1 MTEPTNSKQFGP
13 LISNKI
19 LVVPVAYNEKYK
31 LGNVIDRVLKSGM
44 SAQADYM
51 IVDDGSDDG
60 TTEMIASYS
69 RQGVRTVKHPQ
80 RFGVG
85 AAIRTAIKY
94 ARMNGYEIIV
104 IMAGNDKDDPQQIP
118 QLLEPILN
126 WEYDL
131 VQGSRYLGKVGSGGQ
146 MPFYRKLATRLHPF
160 VFSLFTGRRLTDTTN
175 GFRAIR
181 LSIFDN
187 EQIDLDQGWLD
198 TYELEPYILWK
209 VITLGY
215 KYTEVFVTKI
225 YPPKKLGGYT
235 KMIPIL
241 SWWSILKPLFYL
253 RLGIK
258 K

>member
-1 MTEPTNSKQFGP
+1 MTS
-13 LISNKI
+13 KI
-19 LVVPVAYNEKYK
+19 LVVPVAYNEKVK
-31 LGNVIDRVLKSGM
+31 LGNVIERFLKSPM
-44 SAQADYM
+44 PAQADYL

-60 TTEMIASYS
+60 TTEMIASYKD
-69 RQGVRTVKHPQ
+69 RGVMSVKHSQ
-80 RFGVG
+80 RRGVG
-85 AAIRTAIKY
+85 AAIRTGIEY
-94 ARMNGYEIIV
+94 ARTQGYEIIV
-104 IMAGNDKDDPQQIP
+104 IMAGNDKDNPEEIP
-118 QLLEPILN
+118 HLLEPILKEN
-126 WEYDL
+126 YDL

-160 VFSLFTGRRLTDTTN
+160 VFSVFTGRHVTDTTN

-181 LSIFDN
+181 LSIFNDGRIN
-187 EQIDLDQGWLD
+187 LKQAWLD

-215 KYTEVFVTKI
+215 KFKEAFVTKI

>member
-1 MTEPTNSKQFGP
+1 MTSKV
-13 LISNKI
+13 
-19 LVVPVAYNEKYK
+19 LVVPVAYNEKIK
-31 LGNVIDRVLKSGM
+31 LGNVIERFLKSQM
-44 SAQADYM
+44 PSQADYL

-60 TTEMIASYS
+60 TTEMIASYKD
-69 RQGVRTVKHPQ
+69 RGVMSIKHPQ
-80 RFGVG
+80 RRGVG
-85 AAIRTAIKY
+85 AAIRTGIEY
-94 ARMNGYEIIV
+94 ARTQGYDIIV
-104 IMAGNDKDDPQQIP
+104 IMAGNDKDNPEEIP
-118 QLLEPILN
+118 NLLEPITVEN
-126 WEYDL
+126 FDL

-160 VFSLFTGRRLTDTTN
+160 VFSLFTGRHVTDTTN

-181 LSIFDN
+181 LSIFNDERIN
-187 EQIDLDQGWLD
+187 LKQEWLD

-215 KYTEVFVTKI
+215 KFKEAFVTKI

-235 KMIPIL
+235 KMIPFI
-241 SWWSILKPLFYL
+241 SWWSILRPLFYL

>member
-1 MTEPTNSKQFGP
+1 MSHQV
-13 LISNKI
+13 
-19 LVVPVAYNEKYK
+19 LVVPVAFNEKIK
-31 LGNVIDRVLKSGM
+31 LANVIERFLSSGM
-44 SAQADYM
+44 PARADYL

-60 TTEMIASYS
+60 TTEMIATYKDRGVMSIKHLK
-69 RQGVRTVKHPQ
+69 RQ
-80 RFGVG
+80 GVG
-85 AAIRTAIKY
+85 AAIRTGIEY
-94 ARMNGYEIIV
+94 ASTHGYAIIV
-104 IMAGNDKDDPQQIP
+104 IMAGNDKDNPKEIP
-118 QLLEPILN
+118 QLLEPVVR
-126 WEYDL
+126 EGYDL

-146 MPFYRKLATRLHPF
+146 MPFYRKFATRLHPL
-160 VFSLFTGRRLTDTTN
+160 VFSFFTGRHLTDTTN

-181 LSIFDN
+181 LGLFKDERIN
-187 EQIDLDQGWLD
+187 IKQEWLD
-198 TYELEPYILWK
+198 TYELEPYLIWK

-215 KYTEVFVTKI
+215 KYKEVFVTKI

>member
-1 MTEPTNSKQFGP
+1 MSSKV
-13 LISNKI
+13 
-19 LVVPVAYNEKYK
+19 LVVPVAYNEKIK
-31 LGNVIDRVLKSGM
+31 LGNVIERFLKSQM
-44 SAQADYM
+44 PSQADYL

-60 TTEMIASYS
+60 TSEMIASYKD
-69 RQGVRTVKHPQ
+69 RGVMTVKHHQ
-80 RFGVG
+80 RRGVG
-85 AAIRTAIKY
+85 AAIRTGIEY
-94 ARMNGYEIIV
+94 AQAHRYEIIV
-104 IMAGNDKDDPQQIP
+104 IMAGNDKDNPEEVP
-118 QLLEPILN
+118 QLLEPILREN
-126 WEYDL
+126 YDL

-146 MPFYRKLATRLHPF
+146 MPFYRKFATRLHPW
-160 VFSLFTGRRLTDTTN
+160 VFTIFSGRHVTDTTN

-181 LSIFDN
+181 LSIFKDARIN
-187 EQIDLDQGWLD
+187 LKQEWLD

-215 KYTEVFVTKI
+215 KYKEAFVTKI
-225 YPPKKLGGYT
+225 YPPHQKGNYT